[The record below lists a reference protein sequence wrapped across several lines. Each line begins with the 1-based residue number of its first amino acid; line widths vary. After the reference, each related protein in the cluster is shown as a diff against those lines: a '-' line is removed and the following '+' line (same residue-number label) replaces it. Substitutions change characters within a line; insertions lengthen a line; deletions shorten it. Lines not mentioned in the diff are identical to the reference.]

1 MTLPRT
7 ANQLVICVS
16 RTAGR
21 SRNLGLP
28 SAEATWPHCGRLIAQ
43 MCNDPSDLETTVRP
57 TRLVL
62 ASIAA
67 GGALALGLAV
77 PAAADPVGCNDLNS
91 GAHGLT
97 CTRVGSNLYPGIAA
111 HVGLP
116 PVHVDARLGLNPA
129 TCDNVTGLLTQARL
143 AVRIDAKAFATD
155 RAAAAQAH
163 KDLVAAEKADRGAQA
178 TRDAAVASAQTVYLA
193 EVAAAPVDNPATV
206 AVNEHQ
212 VALDNA
218 LAKRNT
224 AVANANS
231 AYQAGGTAAALKTAR
246 ANANAADDRCAADQ
260 RTSDADAVLVV
271 NLGAELSKCQTPTP
285 VPCNCTTTN
294 PVPLPAPDVPVP
306 PDVVNPAP
314 IVVNPT
320 PVIIN
325 NPQVG
330 IVPQGPAQ
338 TGAVSS
344 SDRYTG

>member
-1 MTLPRT
+1 MTP
-7 ANQLVICVS
+7 QI
-16 RTAGR
+16 
-21 SRNLGLP
+21 
-28 SAEATWPHCGRLIAQ
+28 W
-43 MCNDPSDLETTVRP
+43 ETTVRP

-111 HVGLP
+111 HLGLP
-116 PVHVDARLGLNPA
+116 PANVGVRLGLNPA

-155 RAAAAQAH
+155 RSAAAQAH
-163 KDLVAAEKADRGAQA
+163 KDLVAAEKADRDAANTLAVRLSDYNAAKAALATYDSTHGAAPLPPVVAA
-178 TRDAAVASAQTVYLA
+178 TRAALATAVTNTETLYADAQTA
-193 EVAAAPVDNPATV
+193 KNAADT
-206 AVNEHQ
+206 
-212 VALDNA
+212 
-218 LAKRNT
+218 
-224 AVANANS
+224 
-231 AYQAGGTAAALKTAR
+231 ALKTAK
-246 ANANAADDRCAADQ
+246 ANANAADARCAADQ
-260 RTSDADAVLVV
+260 RTSDTDATLVV

-294 PVPLPAPDVPVP
+294 PVPLPAPDVPAP
-306 PDVVNPAP
+306 PVVISPAP
-314 IVVNPT
+314 VVVSPT
-320 PVIIN
+320 PVIVN

-338 TGAVSS
+338 TGAINS

>member
-1 MTLPRT
+1 MTP
-7 ANQLVICVS
+7 QI
-16 RTAGR
+16 
-21 SRNLGLP
+21 
-28 SAEATWPHCGRLIAQ
+28 W
-43 MCNDPSDLETTVRP
+43 ETTVRP

-91 GAHGLT
+91 GAQGLT
-97 CTRVGSNLYPGIAA
+97 CTRVGSNLYPGIA
-111 HVGLP
+111 
-116 PVHVDARLGLNPA
+116 ARLGLNPA

-163 KDLVAAEKADRGAQA
+163 KDLVAAEKADRDATNTFAVRLSDYNTAKTALATYDSTHGAAPLPPVVAA
-178 TRDAAVASAQTVYLA
+178 TRAALATAVTNAETLYANAQTA
-193 EVAAAPVDNPATV
+193 KNAADT
-206 AVNEHQ
+206 
-212 VALDNA
+212 
-218 LAKRNT
+218 
-224 AVANANS
+224 
-231 AYQAGGTAAALKTAR
+231 ALKTAK
-246 ANANAADDRCAADQ
+246 ANANAADARCAADQ
-260 RTSDADAVLVV
+260 RTSDADATLVV

-294 PVPLPAPDVPVP
+294 PVPLPAPDVPAP
-306 PDVVNPAP
+306 PVVISPAP
-314 IVVNPT
+314 VVVSPT
-320 PVIIN
+320 PVIVN

-338 TGAVSS
+338 TGAISS

>member
-1 MTLPRT
+1 M
-7 ANQLVICVS
+7 
-16 RTAGR
+16 
-21 SRNLGLP
+21 
-28 SAEATWPHCGRLIAQ
+28 
-43 MCNDPSDLETTVRP
+43 RP

-77 PAAADPVGCNDLNS
+77 PAAAATDPVGCSDLNS

-97 CTRVGSNLYPGIAA
+97 CTHVGSNLYPGI
-111 HVGLP
+111 VS
-116 PVHVDARLGLNPA
+116 RGLNPA
-129 TCDNVTGLLTQARL
+129 TCDNVTGLLVQARL

-163 KDLVAAEKADRGAQA
+163 KDLVAAEKADRDAQV
-178 TRDAAVASAQTVYLA
+178 TRDAAVAAAQTAYQTA
-193 EVAAAPVDNPATV
+193 ISNAPVDDPATKTV
-206 AVNEHQ
+206 DEHQ
-212 VALDNA
+212 VAVDAA

-224 AVANANS
+224 AIANANS
-231 AYQAGGTAAALKTAR
+231 AYQAGGTAAALKTAK
-246 ANANAADDRCAADQ
+246 ANANAADARCAADQ
-260 RTSDADAVLVV
+260 RTSDADAALVV
-271 NLGAELSKCQTPTP
+271 NLGSELTKCQTPTP
-285 VPCNCTTTN
+285 VPCNCTTTP
-294 PVPLPAPDVPVP
+294 PVPLPVPTAPAP
-306 PDVVNPAP
+306 PDVVTPAP
-314 IVVNPT
+314 IVVSPA